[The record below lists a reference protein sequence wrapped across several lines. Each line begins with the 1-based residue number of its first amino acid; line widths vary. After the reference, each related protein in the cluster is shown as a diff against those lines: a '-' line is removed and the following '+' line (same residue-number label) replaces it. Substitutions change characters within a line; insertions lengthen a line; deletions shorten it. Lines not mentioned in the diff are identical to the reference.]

1 MLASNVDADA
11 FVRVSFTIPRSL
23 GEDLAWRRV
32 RRCGERMGEA
42 GTEINGNEV
51 DCDMTD
57 ESRCERRKGGTY

>member
-11 FVRVSFTIPRSL
+11 FVQVSFAIPGSL
-23 GEDLAWRRV
+23 GEYLACRRV
-32 RRCGERMGEA
+32 RRCGKRMGEA

-57 ESRCERRKGGTY
+57 E